1 MPSGRTALIVEDNAE
16 LRTLAATLLEE
27 ADFEVVEAAS
37 GEEALHYLYH
47 HGEEVAFLF
56 ADVRLPHLLSGVDV
70 AHRVKVKWPWI
81 RTVLTSGAP
90 LEGNLYEAPENVQ
103 FMPKPWR
110 ALDVLVAAE
119 RAAKA
124 HPL

>member
-1 MPSGRTALIVEDNAE
+1 MPSHRIALIVEDNAE

-27 ADFEVVEAAS
+27 ADFEVVEIGN
-37 GEEALHYLYH
+37 GEEALHFLH
-47 HGEEVAFLF
+47 HHAEEVSFLF
-56 ADVRLPHLLSGVDV
+56 ADVRLPYLLSGVDL
-70 AHRVKVKWPWI
+70 AHRVQLKWPWI

-90 LEGNLYEAPENVQ
+90 LEGELYEAPKDVP

-110 ALDVLVAAE
+110 ALDVLVEAE

>member
-1 MPSGRTALIVEDNAE
+1 MPSGRIALIVEDNAE

-27 ADFEVVEAAS
+27 ANFEVVEVGS

-56 ADVRLPHLLSGVDV
+56 ADVRLPYLLSGVDL
-70 AHRVKVKWPWI
+70 AHRVQLKWPWI

-90 LEGNLYEAPENVQ
+90 LEGELYEVPKDVK

-110 ALDVLVAAE
+110 ALDVLVEAD
-119 RAAKA
+119 KA
-124 HPL
+124 SHQVTA